1 MQDIKFDVPSAEYK
15 DKPRVTKQKG
25 KLLNFLNEQKYI
37 IFAAIAFITMIS
49 GEIWSMTIKSGEIN
63 LRELTFQVILYTIFY
78 YLVFFFMTG
87 QGREKGR
94 VTPAY
99 LNARSDYD
107 SVHEKMYDAGFVT
120 FLQGF
125 CRWKRDTV
133 IKEMRQAI
141 MLDGAMSYDEYVAK
155 WQGKPRKIVRESEL
169 DKQTKNCIIEANAFK
184 TPKLTASMLW
194 EKTTFNEQIA
204 WLTKSGKN
212 KLLTTRITKA
222 LRVMLLATI
231 SVVVVYDNVAHFDWS
246 ILIDVFSC
254 FLSAFF
260 GYLDG
265 YSAYAVTEATCY
277 ETKTS
282 LLTEAYDWAVE
293 QKSKEKAE

>member
-1 MQDIKFDVPSAEYK
+1 MKDIKFDVPSAEYK
-15 DKPRVTKQKG
+15 DKPRVKQKG

-63 LRELTFQVILYTIFY
+63 VRELTFQVILYTIFY

-94 VTPAY
+94 FTAAY

-107 SVHEKMYDAGFVT
+107 RVHDKMYDAGFVAY
-120 FLQGF
+120 LQGF

-141 MLDGAMSYDEYVAK
+141 MLDGAMSYDEYVEK

-254 FLSAFF
+254 LLSAFF

-282 LLTEAYDWAVE
+282 LLNEAYDWAVE
-293 QKSKEKAE
+293 QNSKEKAE

>member
-1 MQDIKFDVPSAEYK
+1 MKDIKFDVPGAEYK
-15 DKPRVTKQKG
+15 EKTRVIKQKG
-25 KLLNFLNEQKYI
+25 KFLSFLSEQKYA
-37 IFAAIAFITMIS
+37 IFAVIAFLMMVT
-49 GEIWSMTIKSGEIN
+49 GEIWSMTIKSGKIDF
-63 LRELTFQVILYTIFY
+63 RALTFQVILYAIFY

-87 QGREKGR
+87 QGREKGKR
-94 VTPAY
+94 TPVY
-99 LNARSDYD
+99 LDACSDYD
-107 SVHEKMYDAGFVT
+107 SVHEKIYKAGFVV

-141 MLDGAMSYDEYVAK
+141 MLDSSMSYDEYVEK
-155 WQGKPRKIVRESEL
+155 WQGKPSKIVRESEL
-169 DKQTKNCIIEANAFK
+169 DKQTKNCIIEANSFK

-194 EKTTFNEQIA
+194 EKTPFNEQIA

-212 KLLTTRITKA
+212 KLITKRITKA
-222 LRVMLLATI
+222 LRILLFATVSVAI
-231 SVVVVYDNVAHFDWS
+231 SYDTVTHFDLD
-246 ILIDVFSC
+246 ILID
-254 FLSAFF
+254 AFTCLLTAIL

-265 YSAYAVTEATCY
+265 FSAYAVTEATCY

>member
-1 MQDIKFDVPSAEYK
+1 MKDIKFDVPSAEYK
-15 DKPRVTKQKG
+15 DKPRVKQKG

-49 GEIWSMTIKSGEIN
+49 GEIWSMTIESGEIN
-63 LRELTFQVILYTIFY
+63 VRELTFQVILYTIFY

-94 VTPAY
+94 ITAAY

-107 SVHEKMYDAGFVT
+107 LVHEKIYDAGFVT
-120 FLQGF
+120 YLQGF

-141 MLDGAMSYDEYVAK
+141 MLDGAMSYDEYIEK

-169 DKQTKNCIIEANAFK
+169 DKQTKNCIIEANSFK

-254 FLSAFF
+254 LLSAFF

-282 LLTEAYDWAVE
+282 LLNEAYDWAVE